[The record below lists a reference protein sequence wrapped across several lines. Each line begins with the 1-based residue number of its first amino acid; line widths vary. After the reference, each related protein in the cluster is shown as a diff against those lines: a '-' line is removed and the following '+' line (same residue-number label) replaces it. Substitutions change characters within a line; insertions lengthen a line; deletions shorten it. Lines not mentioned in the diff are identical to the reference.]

1 MATGHAIMGA
11 TVWLTGCA
19 AVELLGHQ
27 QLGAAV
33 QVVGT
38 AVCAGWA
45 LAPDLDH
52 PKSTVSKSLGP
63 VSRIISKGI
72 AKLGAVV
79 HEHTRTIW
87 DRPDEDGHRT
97 LTHTVVWAVLCG
109 IFAVGA
115 GRAGGPWAAG
125 ILVFAATS
133 LAVKASLP
141 WEWRRHRVKV
151 SSRPARWVTV
161 RVEPLAATA
170 FAVVAYVTTPP
181 DAWWL
186 GLAVGIG
193 CFAHCL
199 GDAMTK
205 SGCPFLWPLPIG
217 RRGRRRTW
225 YLIGMPG
232 FLRFRVNGTAE
243 KVVTFLF
250 VLVSS
255 GAVYLL
261 VWGY

>member
-52 PKSTVSKSLGP
+52 PNSTVSNSLGP
-63 VSRIISKGI
+63 VSRIISK
-72 AKLGAVV
+72 ALARLSVWV
-79 HEHTRTIW
+79 HRLTCTRW
-87 DRPDEDGHRT
+87 DAIERDGHRS

-109 IFAVGA
+109 LLTVGA
-115 GRAGGPWAAG
+115 GTVGGPWVAAV
-125 ILVFAATS
+125 LVFAAS
-133 LAVKASLP
+133 VLALRAALP
-141 WEWRRHRVKV
+141 LKVRKWWVRLRKNGRR
-151 SSRPARWVTV
+151 RPV
-161 RVEPLAATA
+161 RADLIAAVALAAM
-170 FAVVAYVTTPP
+170 AYTLTPG
-181 DAWWL
+181 DGWWL
-186 GLAVGIG
+186 GLAVGTG
-193 CFAHCL
+193 CVVHCL
-199 GDAMTK
+199 GDAMTE

-217 RRGRRRTW
+217 RSGSRRTW
-225 YLIGMPG
+225 YPIGMPG
-232 FLRFRVNGTAE
+232 FLRFRVNGAAE
-243 KVVTFLF
+243 RVVTFLF